1 MYSSCSC
8 AFVFSCGCTTD
19 ASFLLWLIF
28 FSLPLFSLLLWV
40 FLSYSSRTRSLL
52 LPSIQWIQKSVWLD
66 TFDFGFLW
74 FTSASIALYFP
85 IFSTFSTMECDCRE
99 LDFSCIRFLFDFS
112 PFDFIPEL
120 HLLCA
125 IPWNSLSGWTHNPSK
140 CIERRRRKITS
151 LVHHNCCRVHDWQGK
166 NGSDSRNN
174 FAKKKKSQWTQNC
187 KILCVQSER
196 GGGVW
201 VGVWGVSFYFVRC
214 DNWKKEVISYTW
226 MTLRWVVCIAFVIHY
241 IEIWESLCGK

>member
-1 MYSSCSC
+1 M
-8 AFVFSCGCTTD
+8 
-19 ASFLLWLIF
+19 FLCFCIFLWLYNRCFFFAVVNFF
-28 FSLPLFSLLLWV
+28 FSLPPFSLLLWV

-52 LPSIQWIQKSVWLD
+52 LQPIQWIQKSVWLD

-74 FTSASIALYFP
+74 FTSASIALYLP

-196 GGGVW
+196 GGGV
-201 VGVWGVSFYFVRC
+201 SELAFEEFRFILFV
-214 DNWKKEVISYTW
+214 VIIEKRSNKLHVNDF
-226 MTLRWVVCIAFVIHY
+226 TLGRLHCVRY
-241 IEIWESLCGK
+241 SLHRNLGIVMW

>member
-1 MYSSCSC
+1 M
-8 AFVFSCGCTTD
+8 
-19 ASFLLWLIF
+19 FLCFCIFLWLYNRCF
-28 FSLPLFSLLLWV
+28 FFAVVNFFFLPPFSLLLWV

-99 LDFSCIRFLFDFS
+99 LDFSCIRFLFDLFS

-151 LVHHNCCRVHDWQGK
+151 LVHHNLLPCPWLAGEK
-166 NGSDSRNN
+166 
-174 FAKKKKSQWTQNC
+174 
-187 KILCVQSER
+187 
-196 GGGVW
+196 W
-201 VGVWGVSFYFVRC
+201 VR
-214 DNWKKEVISYTW
+214 
-226 MTLRWVVCIAFVIHY
+226 
-241 IEIWESLCGK
+241 